1 MTGISSKVVILSVAA
16 LALAACG
23 STASPSS
30 SAVGSPST
38 AGSPSAAAGSPSGAV
53 GSPSAAVSPLPAG
66 EEGAI
71 CADLSATLIT
81 DGQPDVQGVQSI
93 YHISEA
99 QVIQAVK
106 DKCPSLSQD
115 MPAS

>member
-1 MTGISSKVVILSVAA
+1 MNRAFALIAVSVAAA
-16 LALAACG
+16 LALTAC
-23 STASPSS
+23 AS
-30 SAVGSPST
+30 SASNPAGSAAGPPSAT
-38 AGSPSAAAGSPSGAV
+38 GIAANPAGSPSAVA
-53 GSPSAAVSPLPAG
+53 SPLPAG

-99 QVIQAVK
+99 QVMQAVK

-115 MPAS
+115 MSAS